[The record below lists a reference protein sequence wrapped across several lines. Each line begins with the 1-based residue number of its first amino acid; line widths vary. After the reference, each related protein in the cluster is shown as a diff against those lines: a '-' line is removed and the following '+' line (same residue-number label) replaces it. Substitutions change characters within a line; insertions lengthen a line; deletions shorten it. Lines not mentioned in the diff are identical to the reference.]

1 MFMGKKM
8 YNIGESGRVE
18 IEEEEEEEKKRRRR
32 RRRHI
37 RSINYLIEVTV

>member
-1 MFMGKKM
+1 MGKKM

-18 IEEEEEEEKKRRRR
+18 IEEEEEKKRRRR